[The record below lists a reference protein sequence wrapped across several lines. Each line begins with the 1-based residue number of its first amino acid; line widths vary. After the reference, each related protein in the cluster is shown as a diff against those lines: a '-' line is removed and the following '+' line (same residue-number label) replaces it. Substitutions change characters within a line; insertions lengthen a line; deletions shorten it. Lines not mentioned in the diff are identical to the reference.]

1 MKTNHWRIID
11 PVRGRIRLAMS
22 LSVAASVLTV
32 AGLLLTAHI
41 LKHLL
46 DGGTAW
52 GEAAALVALTLA
64 AWGLRA
70 QSFRVSHLA
79 AFRLEEILRERLAGH
94 LARVPLGYLHDHGA
108 PALTK
113 IMQDDVRDLHSFVAD
128 STPLYARSYAAP
140 LISLVVLYLIDWR
153 LALVATAV
161 LAVGLVLFGIMMS
174 QVGPAH
180 AAYNAAREQ
189 VNTAVIEYVQAMPV
203 VRTFDGGAASF
214 GRYQRALDHYRD
226 VLIGWYADVGVQAR
240 GALVLLN
247 PVPTLLALA
256 WCGLYWWQADAL
268 PFPVWLAVLLIGT
281 GMADALMP
289 YIALIHLIDKAK
301 ISAERILSILDAP
314 VLPVHEPP
322 HTPAGA
328 DVVFAHVSFR
338 YPGRSEN
345 ALTDISFTAPA
356 GSLTALVGGSG
367 AGKSTVA
374 RLIPRFWD
382 ADSGHIR
389 IGGADIRHLPPE
401 TLMAQVAFVFQDNI
415 LFSGSIA
422 DNIRLGSPAVTD
434 AEVEAAARAAQI
446 HDTVAALPDG
456 YQTRIGERGATLSG
470 GQQQRLTIARAILQN
485 RPILILD
492 EATAFADAEN
502 EALLMQALRELM
514 RGKTVLMIAHRL
526 PTIRDAA
533 QILVFERGRL
543 VESGRHDSLMAQN
556 GRYARLWRA
565 GEQAR
570 DWRISPGQR
579 A

>member
-22 LSVAASVLTV
+22 LSVAASTLTV
-32 AGLLLTAHI
+32 AELVLTAHI

-52 GEAAALVALTLA
+52 GEAAVLVALTLA

-70 QSFRVSHLA
+70 QSFRISHLT

-113 IMQDDVRDLHSFVAD
+113 IMQDDMRDLHGFVAD

-161 LAVGLVLFGIMMS
+161 LAVGLVLFGIMKS

-314 VLPVHEPP
+314 VLPVDEPP

-345 ALTDISFTAPA
+345 ALTDISFTALA

-382 ADSGHIR
+382 ADDGH
-389 IGGADIRHLPPE
+389 
-401 TLMAQVAFVFQDNI
+401 
-415 LFSGSIA
+415 
-422 DNIRLGSPAVTD
+422 IRLGSPNATD

-446 HDTVAALPDG
+446 HDTAAALPDG

-533 QILVFERGRL
+533 QILVFKRGRL

-579 A
+579 T